1 MYSVKSENVEIQID
15 LKKKGHQTE
24 THINGVAVVIDSVSL
39 SEKEIHVLKG
49 NQGYNVEVVS
59 VDHNAKLVE
68 LKINGARYKYEV
80 KDEHDLLL
88 KELGFNTT
96 TSNKVSTIK
105 APMPGLVLDVM
116 VEDGQEIKKGSALVI
131 LEAMKM
137 ENIIKSPTDGVI
149 KTVVATK
156 GSAVDKNELLI
167 QLK

>member
-1 MYSVKSENVEIQID
+1 MYLVKSKNVEIQID
-15 LKKKGHQTE
+15 LKKKGNQTE
-24 THINGVAVVIDSVSL
+24 THINGTVVEIDSVSL
-39 SEKEIHVLKG
+39 SEKENHVLKG
-49 NQGYNVEVVS
+49 NKGYNVEVVS
-59 VDHNAKLVE
+59 IDHNSKLVE
-68 LKINGARYKYEV
+68 LKINGAIYKYEV

-96 TSNKVSTIK
+96 IANKVSTIK
-105 APMPGLVLDVM
+105 APMPGLVLNVM
-116 VEDGQEIKKGSALVI
+116 VEDGQEIKKGSALII

-137 ENIIKSPTDGVI
+137 ENIIKSPTDGII